1 MKNIEWKKN
10 WKTPAVFIT
19 VVVVT
24 LFCLHVI
31 FGCTTASAAAAKSD
45 SGSDVLPET
54 GVQVPGPSG
63 DILVNWKNRGF
74 GEQEPVWLIKALNG
88 DISLLKTRYPASISR
103 NIVFV
108 RAEGAN
114 LDRTENIADAYPL
127 TQKHPELKALS
138 LLDSTWFMIHRSE
151 DKTEDKKLPDYYVS
165 IRIYATDS
173 PEATGSAVF
182 EAD

>member
-19 VVVVT
+19 AVVVT

-31 FGCTTASAAAAKSD
+31 FGCTTASAAAVKSD
-45 SGSDVLPET
+45 IGANVLPEA
-54 GVQVPGPSG
+54 GVQGPIPSG
-63 DILVNWKNRGF
+63 DTMVNWKNRGF

-88 DISLLKTRYPASISR
+88 DISLLKTRYPASSSR

-114 LDRTENIADAYPL
+114 LDRTENIADAYPI
-127 TQKHPELKALS
+127 TQKHPELKSLS
-138 LLDSTWFMIHRSE
+138 LLDSTWFMIHQSE
-151 DKTEDKKLPDYYVS
+151 DKTAEKKQADYYVS
-165 IRIYATDS
+165 VRIYTTDS
-173 PEATGSAVF
+173 SEPTGSAVF
-182 EAD
+182 AAD